1 MWESAQ
7 GQKKS
12 IRLPL
17 ETFKRRLNISANH
30 IIMEYD
36 H

>member
-7 GQKKS
+7 GQKS
-12 IRLPL
+12 IKLPL
-17 ETFKRRLNISANH
+17 ETFKRRLNINANH